1 MSMEQLRQRKETT
14 EMGERRLTIFVS
26 FPTTPLTDW
35 RPCGDGL
42 IAHQFIKGLAERG
55 HRLHVVT
62 PFADIRTPLPP
73 HVTIH
78 QMSPDAQLKRPQPL
92 HYMLW
97 TRRTLRQIR
106 ATTHIDLIHE
116 LNPVFSLLSLAFVGC
131 GVPVVLGPQFSRW
144 PVNADGTGSFSQRIR
159 RRLTSLLKDACVRRQ
174 HRYAKAILLSTPA
187 ALNNI
192 ATPERLL
199 SRLFILPPGI
209 DDVAFSVR
217 PDSSAQAPTVLFLA
231 HVLVRKGIYCLI
243 DAFETLVSRVPD
255 VRLVIAGGGAEL
267 AAVKQRVAASSYHDR
282 VQFPGRV
289 NRTEVTNLL
298 QQCTVYC
305 LPSDGEPFGMA
316 ALEAMACGK
325 PLVVTG
331 AGGLAYIVSE
341 QGGRRV
347 PVKDP
352 AALARALE
360 ELLNNPLLCRQM
372 GQYNRA
378 QVETHYAWPRVTN
391 RLEHIYEQ
399 VLGMAAR
406 TDADRITP
414 VDITEYRRR
423 ASGNLSRTSSP
434 GFQTGEMTVQP

>member
-1 MSMEQLRQRKETT
+1 MSTEEFEQRKETT
-14 EMGERRLTIFVS
+14 EMGERRLTLFVS

-55 HRLHVVT
+55 HRIHVAT
-62 PFADIRTPLPP
+62 PFADLRSPLPQQ
-73 HVTIH
+73 VTIH

-97 TRRTLRQIR
+97 TRCTLQQIR
-106 ATTHIDLIHE
+106 TTTHIDLIHE
-116 LNPVFSLLSLAFVGC
+116 LNPVFSLLSLAFVGS

-144 PVNADGTGSFSQRIR
+144 PANADGTGSFLQRIR
-159 RRLTSLLKDACVRRQ
+159 RRLTILLKDACVSQQ

-187 ALNNI
+187 ALNNV
-192 ATPERLL
+192 AKPERVM

-209 DDVAFSVR
+209 DHAAFSVR
-217 PDSSAQAPTVLFLA
+217 PDGSAQAPTVLFLA
-231 HVLVRKGIYCLI
+231 HVLIRKGIYFLI
-243 DAFETLVSRVPD
+243 DAFETLVSRVPE
-255 VRLVIAGGGAEL
+255 VRLVIAGGGSEL
-267 AAVKQRVAASSYHDR
+267 ATVKERVAASSYHDR
-282 VQFPGRV
+282 VQFLGRV
-289 NRTEVTNLL
+289 NRTEVTELL

-305 LPSDGEPFGMA
+305 LPSNGEPFGMA

-331 AGGLAYIVSE
+331 SGGLAYIVSE

-360 ELLNNPLLCRQM
+360 ELLNNPILCRRM
-372 GQYNRA
+372 GQYNRT
-378 QVETHYAWPRVTN
+378 QVETHYAWPRVTK

-399 VLGMAAR
+399 VLGIAAR
-406 TDADRITP
+406 SDADRITP
-414 VDITEYRRR
+414 AHIAEYRRR
-423 ASGNLSRTSSP
+423 AERSPSRSSSP
-434 GFQTGEMTVQP
+434 GLQASEITVQT

>member
-1 MSMEQLRQRKETT
+1 MRIERFEQRKETT
-14 EMGERRLTIFVS
+14 EMSEHPLTLFVS

-35 RPCGDGL
+35 RPSGDGL

-62 PFADIRTPLPP
+62 PFADLRSPLPQQI
-73 HVTIH
+73 TIH
-78 QMSPDAQLKRPQPL
+78 QMSPRAPLTRPQPL

-97 TRRTLRQIR
+97 TRRTLQQIR

-116 LNPVFSLLSLAFVGC
+116 LNPVFSLLSLAFVWS

-144 PVNADGTGSFSQRIR
+144 PSNADGSGSFLQRIR
-159 RRLTSLLKDACVRRQ
+159 RRLTNLLKDACVGQQ

-187 ALNNI
+187 ALNNV
-192 ATPERLL
+192 AKPERVM

-209 DDVAFSVR
+209 DHAEFSVR
-217 PDSSAQAPTVLFLA
+217 PDSSAQLPTVLFLA
-231 HVLVRKGIYCLI
+231 HVLIRKGIYCLI

-255 VRLVIAGGGAEL
+255 VRLVIAGGGSEL
-267 AAVKQRVAASSYHDR
+267 AAVKERVAASSYHDR
-282 VQFPGRV
+282 VQFLGRV
-289 NRTEVTNLL
+289 NRAEVVNLI

-305 LPSDGEPFGMA
+305 LPSDGEPFGMT

-360 ELLNNPLLCRQM
+360 KLLKNPILCRQM
-372 GQYNRA
+372 GQYNRT
-378 QVETHYAWPRVTN
+378 QVETHYAWPRVTR

-399 VLGMAAR
+399 VLGIATR

-414 VDITEYRRR
+414 AHIAEYRRR
-423 ASGNLSRTSSP
+423 AERNPSRSASP
-434 GFQTGEMTVQP
+434 GFQTSDMTVQP

>member
-1 MSMEQLRQRKETT
+1 
-14 EMGERRLTIFVS
+14 
-26 FPTTPLTDW
+26 
-35 RPCGDGL
+35 
-42 IAHQFIKGLAERG
+42 
-55 HRLHVVT
+55 
-62 PFADIRTPLPP
+62 
-73 HVTIH
+73 
-78 QMSPDAQLKRPQPL
+78 
-92 HYMLW
+92 
-97 TRRTLRQIR
+97 
-106 ATTHIDLIHE
+106 
-116 LNPVFSLLSLAFVGC
+116 
-131 GVPVVLGPQFSRW
+131 
-144 PVNADGTGSFSQRIR
+144 
-159 RRLTSLLKDACVRRQ
+159 
-174 HRYAKAILLSTPA
+174 
-187 ALNNI
+187 
-192 ATPERLL
+192 
-199 SRLFILPPGI
+199 
-209 DDVAFSVR
+209 
-217 PDSSAQAPTVLFLA
+217 VLFLA

-243 DAFETLVSRVPD
+243 DAFETLVSRVPE
-255 VRLVIAGGGAEL
+255 VRLVIAGGGSEL

-282 VQFPGRV
+282 VQFLGRV
-289 NRTEVTNLL
+289 NRTEVTDLL